1 MTSYISTFAR
11 CSMTSANS
19 LIAYDVIDD
28 VIIKKM
34 MIVHAIF
41 VQYLVFD
48 WFRDIPYK
56 DSKLSVSSL
65 TSSYR
70 K

>member
-28 VIIKKM
+28 AIIRK